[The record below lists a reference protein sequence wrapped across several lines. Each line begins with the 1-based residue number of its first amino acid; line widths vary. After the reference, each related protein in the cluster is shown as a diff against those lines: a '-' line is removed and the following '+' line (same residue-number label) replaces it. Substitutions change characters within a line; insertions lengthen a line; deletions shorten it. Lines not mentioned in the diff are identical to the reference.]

1 MKQSIIIFLLSFL
14 YPFNTFGQSPMDSTL
29 LQVFDIDSITPI
41 IGATVTL
48 FPKEG
53 KPLRLIT
60 DSIGNTY
67 ISNDVIARRIQIS
80 YFGDELLDST
90 LHCWQKQIKFYVN
103 SYKVLDEVKINGYR
117 KMVKHSLIQDV
128 IKIKDVEVFKHQ
140 NLGAILNFIPGALYN
155 DEEFSYFRHP
165 IAGIRLGTTGVLKP
179 VTKEIIN
186 NLRSLF
192 TENIDEIRLKKLTLG
207 HGIQYELII
216 ILNKDNN
223 YSLTPSLEAYS
234 GKNGNVIGNVFTQL
248 SKNKFNTT
256 LLITGELL
264 KKMKGEFSIYNYGNK
279 KTIIDFADKEC
290 EKYFYADYSGEFT
303 FNKALSAGLNLN
315 YGIDNTKKRR
325 NSVELLEIKDI
336 LYYPQ
341 KFNDFTGSFFL
352 NSNMGNHT
360 LHWEASYNRSI
371 SDITVSIDN
380 IQSQHLK
387 NISIS
392 PNSFLEYTYTNKSK
406 NFSVNGNIAYS
417 YLEIK
422 NMDSNVNNSQ
432 NKHKEHTFTSGV
444 SIFMEYSQFSG
455 NAVLQVEHNN
465 NNHYKTMSFLPKVSL
480 RYSEKSIG
488 IDINYAKTIN
498 RPLAWMLTNYQTIE
512 TGKVLQSGNNLLTP
526 STKHQVDASLTY
538 SNFVFCL
545 SKQWVNNVTE
555 LLADNY
561 DKEGNLIKK
570 WQNIGKIDSWGL
582 SVYYNLRK
590 KHYYLNP
597 SINLEFGR
605 FYNGYD
611 WRNNHL
617 LVATV
622 PFQLMFGDH
631 KISLNTTYIAKNKS
645 NQRIINDMFIMDI
658 NYSYYIPRSNITLS
672 LFARDIFNQKSIETY
687 SINDKQYQS
696 STILYKDK
704 RQFGISIVYEFSKG
718 NTNSISGARNN
729 QNRNK

>member
-1 MKQSIIIFLLSFL
+1 MKQSIIIFLLTFL

-53 KPLRLIT
+53 KPLRFIT

-80 YFGDELLDST
+80 YFGDELLDIT

-103 SYKVLDEVKINGYR
+103 SHKVLDEVKINGYR
-117 KMVKHSLIQDV
+117 KMVKRSLIQDV

-140 NLGAILNFIPGALYN
+140 NLGTILNFIPGTLYN

-179 VTKEIIN
+179 VTKETIN
-186 NLRSLF
+186 SLRSLF
-192 TENIDEIRLKKLTLG
+192 AENIDEIRLKKLILG

-234 GKNGNVIGNVFTQL
+234 GKKGNVIGNVFTQL

-264 KKMKGEFSIYNYGNK
+264 KKVKGEFSIYDYGNK
-279 KTIIDFADKEC
+279 KNIIDFADKEC
-290 EKYFYADYSGEFT
+290 EKYFYADYSGEFS

-325 NSVELLEIKDI
+325 NSVELLEVKDI

-341 KFNDFTGSFFL
+341 KFDDFTGSFFL
-352 NSNMGNHT
+352 NSNLGKHK

-380 IQSQHLK
+380 IQSQHFK

-406 NFSVNGNIAYS
+406 NFSVNGDIAYS
-417 YLEIK
+417 YLEIQ
-422 NMDSNVNNSQ
+422 NMDYNVINSQ
-432 NKHKEHTFTSGV
+432 SKHREHTFTSGV
-444 SIFMEYSQFSG
+444 SAFMEYSQFSG
-455 NAVLQVEHNN
+455 NAILQVEYNN
-465 NNHYKTMSFLPKVSL
+465 NNHYKTMSFLPKLSL
-480 RYSEKSIG
+480 RYSGKSIG
-488 IDINYAKTIN
+488 IEANYAKTIN
-498 RPLAWMLTNYQTIE
+498 RPLAWMLSNYQTIE
-512 TGKVLQSGNNLLTP
+512 TGNVLQSGNNLLNP
-526 STKHQVDASLTY
+526 SIKHQVDASLTY

-561 DKEGNLIKK
+561 DKEGNLIMK

-582 SVYYNLRK
+582 SVYYNFRK
-590 KHYYLNP
+590 KHYYVNP
-597 SINLEFGR
+597 NINLEFGR
-605 FYNGYD
+605 FNNGYD
-611 WRNNHL
+611 WRKNHL

-631 KISLNTTYIAKNKS
+631 KISLNTTYIAKNS
-645 NQRIINDMFIMDI
+645 NNQRIIDDMFIMDI
-658 NYSYYIPRSNITLS
+658 NYSYHIPRRNITLS
-672 LFARDIFNQKSIETY
+672 LFARDIFNQKSIESY
-687 SINDKQYQS
+687 RINDKQYQS

-704 RQFGISIVYEFSKG
+704 RQLGISIIYEFSKG